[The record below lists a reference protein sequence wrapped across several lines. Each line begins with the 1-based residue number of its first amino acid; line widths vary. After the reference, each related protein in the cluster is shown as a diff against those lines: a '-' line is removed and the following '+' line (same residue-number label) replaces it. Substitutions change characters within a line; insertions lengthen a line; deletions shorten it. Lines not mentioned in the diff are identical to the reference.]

1 MSASFGLPPSSFPPY
16 TNGVNPFGGQAS
28 AAAAMENAG
37 SGSGSGAATAQQF
50 QNFGLTM
57 QVGGMITQSIGA
69 YYAAKMAQHEARSKA
84 SSMRFK
90 AEMAGI
96 NASIARANAAS
107 IRAAGHHAKATVT
120 MRAGMEMAK
129 NLARQGARGITI
141 GVGSAAETMASEEL
155 IKDIDAFTVDSNAM
169 RQAQAQEMQSVNL
182 RNQGLL
188 AGVSAQNLEQSANS
202 ISPGT
207 SSFTS
212 LIGGASRV
220 GSNIGKVMAYRY
232 GS

>member
-1 MSASFGLPPSSFPPY
+1 MPVSSAEGSEQSGWFGY
-16 TNGVNPFGGQAS
+16 TNTELAR
-28 AAAAMENAG
+28 E
-37 SGSGSGAATAQQF
+37 T
-50 QNFGLTM
+50 QNFGMTM

-96 NASIARANAAS
+96 NASIARDNAAS

-155 IKDIDAFTVDSNAM
+155 IKDIDAFTIDSNAM
-169 RQAQAQEMQSVNL
+169 RQAQAQEMQEVNL

-188 AGVSAQNLEQSANS
+188 AGVSAQNLEGMASS
-202 ISPGT
+202 ISPSG
-207 SSFTS
+207 SAFTS

-220 GSNIGKVMAYRY
+220 GSNIGNVMAYRY
-232 GS
+232 GE

>member
-1 MSASFGLPPSSFPPY
+1 MPVSSAEGSEQSGWFGY
-16 TNGVNPFGGQAS
+16 TNTELAR
-28 AAAAMENAG
+28 E
-37 SGSGSGAATAQQF
+37 T
-50 QNFGLTM
+50 QNFGMTM

-96 NASIARANAAS
+96 NASIARDNAAS

-155 IKDIDAFTVDSNAM
+155 IKDIDAFTIDSNAM
-169 RQAQAQEMQSVNL
+169 RQAQAQEMQEVNI

-188 AGVSAQNLEQSANS
+188 AGVSAQNLEGMASS
-202 ISPGT
+202 ISPSG
-207 SSFTS
+207 SAFTS

-220 GSNIGKVMAYRY
+220 GSNIGNVMAYRY
-232 GS
+232 GE

>member
-1 MSASFGLPPSSFPPY
+1 MPVSSAEGSEQSGWFGY
-16 TNGVNPFGGQAS
+16 TNTELS
-28 AAAAMENAG
+28 RE
-37 SGSGSGAATAQQF
+37 T
-50 QNFGLTM
+50 QNFGMTM

-96 NASIARANAAS
+96 NASIARDNAAS

-155 IKDIDAFTVDSNAM
+155 IKDIDAFTIDSNAM
-169 RQAQAQEMQSVNL
+169 RQAQAQEMQEVNL

-188 AGVSAQNLEQSANS
+188 AGVSARNLERSASS
-202 ISPGT
+202 ISPWG

-220 GSNIGKVMAYRY
+220 GSNIGNVMAYRY
-232 GS
+232 GE

>member
-1 MSASFGLPPSSFPPY
+1 MGDTSQNPSQ
-16 TNGVNPFGGQAS
+16 PFAAEYAAQA
-28 AAAAMENAG
+28 AET
-37 SGSGSGAATAQQF
+37 SGSGAAAAQQF

-69 YYAAKMAQHEARSKA
+69 YYEAKMAQHEARSKA

-96 NASIARANAAS
+96 NASIARDNAVS

-129 NLARQGARGITI
+129 NLARQGARGITM

-155 IKDIDAFTVDSNAM
+155 IKDIDAFTIDSNAM
-169 RQAQAQEMQSVNL
+169 RQAQAQEMQEVNI

-188 AGVSAQNLEQSANS
+188 AGVSAQNLEGTASS

-207 SSFTS
+207 SSAIS

-220 GSNIGKVMAYRY
+220 GSNIGNVMAYRY
-232 GS
+232 GEA

>member
-1 MSASFGLPPSSFPPY
+1 MGLFASYPPFTDGIDPS
-16 TNGVNPFGGQAS
+16 GGQAS

-37 SGSGSGAATAQQF
+37 GSGAAAAQQF

-57 QVGGMITQSIGA
+57 QAAGMITQSIGA
-69 YYAAKMAQHEARSKA
+69 YYQAKMAQHEARSKA

-96 NASIARANAAS
+96 NASIARDNAGS
-107 IRAAGHHAKATVT
+107 IREAGQYAKAQLT

-129 NLARQGARGITI
+129 SLTRQGARGITM
-141 GVGSAAETMASEEL
+141 GVGSAAESMASEEL
-155 IKDIDAFTVDSNAM
+155 IKDMDAFTVDSNTM

-188 AGVSAQNLEQSANS
+188 AGVSARNLERSASS
-202 ISPGT
+202 IDPGGAA
-207 SSFTS
+207 FTS

-220 GSNIGKVMAYRY
+220 GMNIGSVMAYRNQA
-232 GS
+232 

>member
-1 MSASFGLPPSSFPPY
+1 MVLFADGSYGPPAPNS
-16 TNGVNPFGGQAS
+16 GG
-28 AAAAMENAG
+28 AM
-37 SGSGSGAATAQQF
+37 AQGF

-57 QVGGMITQSIGA
+57 QAAGVITQSIGA
-69 YYAAKMAQHEARSKA
+69 YYQAKMAQHEARSKA

-96 NASIARANAAS
+96 NASIARDNAGS
-107 IRAAGHHAKATVT
+107 IREAGQYAKAQLT

-129 NLARQGARGITI
+129 SLTRQGARGITM
-141 GVGSAAETMASEEL
+141 GVGSAAESMASEEL
-155 IKDIDAFTVDSNAM
+155 IKDMDAFTVDSNTM

-188 AGVSAQNLEQSANS
+188 AGVSARNLERSASS
-202 ISPGT
+202 ISPGGAA
-207 SSFTS
+207 FTS

-220 GSNIGKVMAYRY
+220 GMNIGNVMAYRY
-232 GS
+232 GEA

>member
-1 MSASFGLPPSSFPPY
+1 MPVNSAEGSEQSGWFGY
-16 TNGVNPFGGQAS
+16 TNTELAR
-28 AAAAMENAG
+28 E
-37 SGSGSGAATAQQF
+37 T
-50 QNFGLTM
+50 QNFGMTM

-96 NASIARANAAS
+96 NASIARDNAAS

-155 IKDIDAFTVDSNAM
+155 IKDIDAFTIDSNAM
-169 RQAQAQEMQSVNL
+169 RQAQAQEMQEVNI

-188 AGVSAQNLEQSANS
+188 AGVSAQNLEGMASS
-202 ISPGT
+202 ISPSG
-207 SSFTS
+207 SAFTS

-220 GSNIGKVMAYRY
+220 GSNIGNVMAYRY
-232 GS
+232 GE